1 MVAHEYAKA
10 IYDLAREEN
19 KTKDFKDCFDAL
31 VKTLNKDF
39 LDLLSSPFI
48 VKDEKKEMVKKVYS
62 SLDEDFIYFLYVLI
76 DHNRFMLVEEI
87 KKEFDKLVSKYQN
100 IVEVKLVSATELTKA
115 TILKYKERLE
125 EKYIGKTIE
134 IVNII
139 KPELIGGMQV
149 IIDDEALDASVIHTL
164 NMLKESI

>member
-19 KTKDFKDCFDAL
+19 KTKEFKDCFNAL
-31 VKTLNKDF
+31 IETLNKDF

-48 VKDEKKEMVKKVYS
+48 IKNEKKEMVKKVYS
-62 SLDEDFIYFLYVLI
+62 SFDEDFIHFLYVLI
-76 DHNRFMLVEEI
+76 DHNRIMLIEDI
-87 KKEFDKLVSKYQN
+87 KKEFDKLVSEYQN
-100 IVEVKLVSATELTKA
+100 IIEVKLVSATELTK
-115 TILKYKERLE
+115 TQMNKYKQRLE

-149 IIDDEALDASVIHTL
+149 IVDDEALDASVIHTL

>member
-19 KTKDFKDCFDAL
+19 KTKEFKDCFNAL
-31 VKTLNKDF
+31 IETLNKDF

-48 VKDEKKEMVKKVYS
+48 IKNEKKEMVKKVYS
-62 SLDEDFIYFLYVLI
+62 SFDEDFIHFLYVLI
-76 DHNRFMLVEEI
+76 DHNRIMLVEDI
-87 KKEFDKLVSKYQN
+87 KKEFDKLVSEYQN
-100 IVEVKLVSATELTKA
+100 IIEVKLVSATELTK
-115 TILKYKERLE
+115 TQMNKYKQRLE

-149 IIDDEALDASVIHTL
+149 IVDDEALDASVIHTL